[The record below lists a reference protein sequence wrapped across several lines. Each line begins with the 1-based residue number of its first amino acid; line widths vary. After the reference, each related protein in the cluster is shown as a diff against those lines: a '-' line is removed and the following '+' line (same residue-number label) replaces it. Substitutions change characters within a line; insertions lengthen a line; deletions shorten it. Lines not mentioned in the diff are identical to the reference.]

1 MNAGAHR
8 RWDRETAWVA
18 GLASCAS
25 VVSFL
30 VYFRH
35 GELLLFGDAEG
46 HINIARRVFDSRS
59 PGPLQLGTV
68 WLPLPHLLLM
78 PFLISDW
85 AWRTAVG
92 GSIPSMIAYGFSA
105 IGIFRLVRASSS
117 KKFAAWFAVLILA
130 GNPSLIYLQ
139 VTATTDGS
147 PWLWLPWQCLSS
159 PSAPATPPTPRPYK
173 SPSYASYSSVPP
185 DPFSGSP
192 TTQPFT
198 GIPSSSP
205 TAHTPRK

>member
-46 HINIARRVFDSRS
+46 HINIARRVFDSHS

-68 WLPLPHLLLM
+68 WLPLPHLLMM
-78 PFLISDW
+78 PFLVSDW
-85 AWRTAVG
+85 AWRTAAG
-92 GSIPSMIAYGFSA
+92 GSIPSMLAYIIS
-105 IGIFRLVRASSS
+105 IVGIFQLVRAVS
-117 KKFAAWFAVLILA
+117 KKNFPAWFAAAVFA

-139 VTATTDGS
+139 
-147 PWLWLPWQCLSS
+147 
-159 PSAPATPPTPRPYK
+159 ATPMTEPLYL
-173 SPSYASYSSVPP
+173 AL
-185 DPFSGSP
+185 F
-192 TTQPFT
+192 
-198 GIPSSSP
+198 IW
-205 TAHTPRK
+205 